1 MCSIHGHWCDVQV
14 PAAIYAVEALA
25 VERTPSI
32 EALRAAR
39 LLVRVHR
46 GEARLQWDAGE
57 KSSNQKDLGRK
68 WPAWRRATQPCAR
81 HASQVLDPAQRWR
94 SRVRDV
100 RGHEMRSMYTRGCRV

>member
-46 GEARLQWDAGE
+46 GE
-57 KSSNQKDLGRK
+57 KI
-68 WPAWRRATQPCAR
+68 
-81 HASQVLDPAQRWR
+81 
-94 SRVRDV
+94 
-100 RGHEMRSMYTRGCRV
+100 